1 MRIANLE
8 EVQPAALQELNEI
21 MEKQFAGQAGTQA
34 AKMGGLK
41 SAANIMNYL
50 DTAIEGQLMDAIR
63 EQDEEMSQ
71 QIQDL
76 MFVFDNLVDVDDK
89 GIQAILRE
97 VQQDA
102 LLKAIKGADE
112 ELKDKIMRNM
122 SKRAAEMLN
131 DDLEALGPVRI
142 SEVETAQ
149 KEILSVARRLSDSG
163 EIMLGGGGGEE
174 FLQERQS
181 RHSFSLGKHMTAK
194 KSFSENEVNEAKKW
208 DLPFVDDPTAPRENE
223 PTNALNK
230 RSDWQYE
237 PPEVEEEIQ
246 PPTAE
251 EIEAIRQAAYD
262 EGYQEGKEKGFE
274 EGKAQGLEAGL
285 AEGKEQ
291 GHTEGLEQGLEE
303 GRQQMTAQAEV
314 WQMLAEKFHDPLSQ
328 ANDETR
334 DQLVKLAVTLAKAVI
349 KTEVSTNQ
357 QVIMQALSEGIKAL
371 PINQADYQI
380 HMNPEDIELVK
391 EHFGEEEITKKGWNL
406 VEAPAMERG
415 GCDITTA
422 QNAVDVS
429 IERRCRDV
437 IDRFLLNQGLS
448 NDQPLACPF

>member
-1 MRIANLE
+1 MADELANVDEPSYDVSKLEGVEKAAILLLSLSEEDAAQILKHLEPKQVQKLGTEMAKVDDMTQTKITAVHKHFIEEIQNYSTIGFQSQDFVKRALTAALGEDKAANLIDQILMGSGAKGLDSLKWMDSKQVASIIRNEHPQIQTIVLSYLEPEQSAEILAQFPEKVRLDLLMRIANLE

-34 AKMGGLK
+34 AKLGGLK

-174 FLQERQS
+174 FL
-181 RHSFSLGKHMTAK
+181 
-194 KSFSENEVNEAKKW
+194 
-208 DLPFVDDPTAPRENE
+208 
-223 PTNALNK
+223 
-230 RSDWQYE
+230 
-237 PPEVEEEIQ
+237 
-246 PPTAE
+246 
-251 EIEAIRQAAYD
+251 
-262 EGYQEGKEKGFE
+262 
-274 EGKAQGLEAGL
+274 
-285 AEGKEQ
+285 
-291 GHTEGLEQGLEE
+291 
-303 GRQQMTAQAEV
+303 
-314 WQMLAEKFHDPLSQ
+314 
-328 ANDETR
+328 
-334 DQLVKLAVTLAKAVI
+334 
-349 KTEVSTNQ
+349 
-357 QVIMQALSEGIKAL
+357 
-371 PINQADYQI
+371 
-380 HMNPEDIELVK
+380 
-391 EHFGEEEITKKGWNL
+391 
-406 VEAPAMERG
+406 
-415 GCDITTA
+415 
-422 QNAVDVS
+422 
-429 IERRCRDV
+429 
-437 IDRFLLNQGLS
+437 
-448 NDQPLACPF
+448 

>member
-1 MRIANLE
+1 MAEELAKVEEPSYDVSKLEGVEKAAILLLSLSEEDAAQILKHLEPKQVQKLGTEMAKVDDMTQTKITAVHKHFIEEIQNYSTIGFQSQDFVKRALTAALGEDKAANLIDQILMGSGAKGLDSLKWMDSKQVASIIRNEHPQIQTIVLSYLEPEQSAEILAQFPEKVRLDLLMRIANLE

-174 FLQERQS
+174 FL
-181 RHSFSLGKHMTAK
+181 
-194 KSFSENEVNEAKKW
+194 
-208 DLPFVDDPTAPRENE
+208 
-223 PTNALNK
+223 
-230 RSDWQYE
+230 
-237 PPEVEEEIQ
+237 
-246 PPTAE
+246 
-251 EIEAIRQAAYD
+251 
-262 EGYQEGKEKGFE
+262 
-274 EGKAQGLEAGL
+274 
-285 AEGKEQ
+285 
-291 GHTEGLEQGLEE
+291 
-303 GRQQMTAQAEV
+303 
-314 WQMLAEKFHDPLSQ
+314 
-328 ANDETR
+328 
-334 DQLVKLAVTLAKAVI
+334 
-349 KTEVSTNQ
+349 
-357 QVIMQALSEGIKAL
+357 
-371 PINQADYQI
+371 
-380 HMNPEDIELVK
+380 
-391 EHFGEEEITKKGWNL
+391 
-406 VEAPAMERG
+406 
-415 GCDITTA
+415 
-422 QNAVDVS
+422 
-429 IERRCRDV
+429 
-437 IDRFLLNQGLS
+437 
-448 NDQPLACPF
+448 